1 MCPCLVGHGY
11 CNSRI
16 SSQVMKGLGFGALPL
31 ARVFEVFD
39 THHTRTV
46 DYKEFLVGLS
56 TLRGSFETALKRK
69 RGS

>member
-1 MCPCLVGHGY
+1 
-11 CNSRI
+11 
-16 SSQVMKGLGFGALPL
+16 MKGLGFGALPL